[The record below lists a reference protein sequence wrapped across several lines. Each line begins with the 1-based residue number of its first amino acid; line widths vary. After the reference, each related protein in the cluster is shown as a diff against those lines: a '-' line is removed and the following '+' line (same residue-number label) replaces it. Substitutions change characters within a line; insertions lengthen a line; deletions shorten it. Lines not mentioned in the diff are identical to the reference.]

1 MAGNM
6 SYSEPLQSYSEP
18 LQTRRNIV
26 RVWGY
31 AAIFFILV
39 GASSVAISHAPLLL
53 LPVGFLCLLG
63 GIIGTL
69 MLLLQDVDHSRGLE
83 HSQSTFVSDV
93 NEIAN
98 RAAQLSEMAH
108 TAARR
113 MAALTA
119 DDARRAS
126 PPMPEPPRG
135 STVLERAVDERV
147 P

>member
-69 MLLLQDVDHSRGLE
+69 MLLLQDVDHSRGL
-83 HSQSTFVSDV
+83 QSTFVSDV
-93 NEIAN
+93 DEIAN